1 MNGDDGGG
9 NGAAGDGESSG
20 DVDDNN
26 DVISNPCADWLL
38 PALRTPLMKCRGLAS
53 DLDALWRGVDTLVEL
68 LEMENHLVHR
78 HRGDKL
84 QPYVCAGSQ
93 EVGHVARQLA

>member
-38 PALRTPLMKCRGLAS
+38 LALRTPLMKS
-53 DLDALWRGVDTLVEL
+53 
-68 LEMENHLVHR
+68 
-78 HRGDKL
+78 
-84 QPYVCAGSQ
+84 
-93 EVGHVARQLA
+93 